1 MHYFRA
7 DMFRA
12 DAEADDAGGD
22 SAEKWNCGKQP
33 DREWRLDRSRPA
45 QYARNDPALHRH
57 LQPLG
62 YSGGKL
68 ALPQAVEELE
78 GWHVA
83 TDRPRRKPGQRT

>member
-12 DAEADDAGGD
+12 DAEANDAGGD
-22 SAEKWNCGKQP
+22 SAEKWKRGKQP
-33 DREWRLDRSRPA
+33 DREWRLYSSRPA

-62 YSGGKL
+62 YPGG
-68 ALPQAVEELE
+68 
-78 GWHVA
+78 
-83 TDRPRRKPGQRT
+83 